1 MWTIGFGLRYLLVT
15 PLALYVL
22 EGQLSL
28 AIRYD
33 CWDDNYCFFVEDGR
47 ILSFLLS
54 DDLCVQLE
62 FAP

>member
-47 ILSFLLS
+47 ILSF
-54 DDLCVQLE
+54 
-62 FAP
+62 F